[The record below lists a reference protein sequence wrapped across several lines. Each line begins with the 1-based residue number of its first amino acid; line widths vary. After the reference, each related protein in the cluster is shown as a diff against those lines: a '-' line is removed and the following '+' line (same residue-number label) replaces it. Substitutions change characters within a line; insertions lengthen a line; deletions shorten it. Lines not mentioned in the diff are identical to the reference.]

1 VVLDKVGTLE
11 GFYDVHASTDTKANV
26 LSFVAV
32 EDLYKICYVCCK
44 AFLVHMPDWDL
55 AFK

>member
-1 VVLDKVGTLE
+1 MQVVLDKVGTLE

-32 EDLYKICYVCCK
+32 EDCSDHLRI
-44 AFLVHMPDWDL
+44 
-55 AFK
+55 